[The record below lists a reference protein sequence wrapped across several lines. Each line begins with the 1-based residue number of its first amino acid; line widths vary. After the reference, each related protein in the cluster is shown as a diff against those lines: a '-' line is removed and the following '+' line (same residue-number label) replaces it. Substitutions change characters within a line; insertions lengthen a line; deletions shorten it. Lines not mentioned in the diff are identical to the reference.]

1 MGNDLFRFFDSPT
14 KKYVKNVIKNVISLR
29 LHSNKNETGGS
40 MMNNGTVEKL
50 RNGFGGEV
58 GQEAIDAAF
67 VIIVTFIVFTM
78 QSGFGL
84 LESGKNRIL
93 I

>member
-1 MGNDLFRFFDSPT
+1 
-14 KKYVKNVIKNVISLR
+14 
-29 LHSNKNETGGS
+29 